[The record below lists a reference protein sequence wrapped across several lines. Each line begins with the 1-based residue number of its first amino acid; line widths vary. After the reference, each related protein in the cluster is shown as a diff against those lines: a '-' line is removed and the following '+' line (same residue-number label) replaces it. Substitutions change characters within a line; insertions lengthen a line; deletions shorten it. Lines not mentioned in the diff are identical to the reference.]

1 LARIFRRL
9 SQSFHQQVPKWQ
21 EIFEGNRKVAKDISS
36 KTKISLVF
44 LANLFLKPIIYDRVF
59 LLFWG
64 GHKCKNSRQ
73 QEIFFVKVTCRA
85 GLSEAPQ
92 MGVNSTNLANVF
104 GKQSPNFRYI
114 TKLWEKKI
122 HA

>member
-1 LARIFRRL
+1 MTEY
-9 SQSFHQQVPKWQ
+9 SFNFGVATSAKTRH
-21 EIFEGNRKVAKDISS
+21 NRK
-36 KTKISLVF
+36 
-44 LANLFLKPIIYDRVF
+44 
-59 LLFWG
+59 
-64 GHKCKNSRQ
+64 KN
-73 QEIFFVKVTCRA
+73 IVKVTCRA
-85 GLSEAPQ
+85 GLSESSQ